1 MANLFNPPNN
11 TTSADFATALD
22 RPELTSQDTVAIL
35 RGDLVPA
42 NAAATQI
49 MPVDQ
54 KNRKCTIT
62 NRSTTNKIKVSIE
75 AILVTYAAL
84 TEDYVLFEIVPGG
97 TAVIENPEVR
107 MGVWAIS
114 DAAVPAG
121 CPATAM
127 KSKLN

>member
-1 MANLFNPPNN
+1 MASLNNPPNN

-22 RPELTSQDTVAIL
+22 RPVGTGQDTIAIL

-42 NAAATQI
+42 NAAATQV
-49 MPVDQ
+49 MSVDQ

-62 NRSTTNKIKVSIE
+62 NRSTTNRIKVSIE
-75 AILVTYAAL
+75 PILVTYAAL
-84 TEDYVLFEIVPGG
+84 TDDYVLFEIAPGG
-97 TAVIENPEVR
+97 VAVIEDPEVR

-114 DAAVPAG
+114 DTAVPAG
-121 CPATAM
+121 CPAVAM